1 MYGMLM
7 SEPRELSPRQQEVL
21 EYIQEATDEDR
32 RPPTVREM
40 CGRLK
45 VSSPGTVHDHLA
57 AIEKAGWIER
67 SRGQARSIRLLRRLN
82 PKPVSEQVVVPLLG
96 RIAAGHAVAVVESS
110 EGHIGVDRSLLAG
123 VRGGALFALR
133 VAGDSMTGRGICE
146 GDIAVAEAD
155 TPPRAGDVVV
165 ALVDREST
173 LKTMAQGP
181 DGFFLKAENPRY
193 RDLVPVTEMAIQGVV
208 RVLIRKVE

>member
-1 MYGMLM
+1 
-7 SEPRELSPRQQEVL
+7 
-21 EYIQEATDEDR
+21 
-32 RPPTVREM
+32 
-40 CGRLK
+40 
-45 VSSPGTVHDHLA
+45 
-57 AIEKAGWIER
+57 
-67 SRGQARSIRLLRRLN
+67 
-82 PKPVSEQVVVPLLG
+82 
-96 RIAAGHAVAVVESS
+96 
-110 EGHIGVDRSLLAG
+110 
-123 VRGGALFALR
+123 
-133 VAGDSMTGRGICE
+133 
-146 GDIAVAEAD
+146 VAEAD